1 VCLSVSVFVCLCL
14 CVCVATAIAH
24 VGTGEGASPL
34 FVRVLAQGTE
44 NVLRSCTAA
53 GVKVCRGAVRG
64 CLPHTLRG

>member
-1 VCLSVSVFVCLCL
+1 MWVR
-14 CVCVATAIAH
+14 AR
-24 VGTGEGASPL
+24 GDSPL

-53 GVKVCRGAVRG
+53 GVKVCRGTAHG